1 VVPNHILATIPAPT
15 RGESR
20 ARNVLVASAPP
31 RFLAPVRQGAE
42 VSDGRRLARG
52 TSLPPGMPLPGSAD
66 RDRQPDPGAP
76 TTPVRSTGTRSLG
89 EGSEVAGACIGQ
101 RYRSAGEGPSKTMV
115 TIRTTDRALHWS
127 HRGGSPKVTER
138 ERRRRPKLAGQIR
151 LLAARR
157 RRRTRWGPEQHPCS
171 VTSEMAQD
179 DPPSDSATAPVG
191 RFSEESPL
199 QVLVSHRA
207 EGVHVALSGELDGAT
222 APFLVR
228 TLVEVNKT
236 LAGDL
241 VLDIRQLSFIDSTG
255 LSVFVSQQK
264 QLSAKGRK
272 LVIFGPT
279 AMTRRLFQITGLEDV
294 LTIEPLDGSEE

>member
-1 VVPNHILATIPAPT
+1 
-15 RGESR
+15 
-20 ARNVLVASAPP
+20 
-31 RFLAPVRQGAE
+31 
-42 VSDGRRLARG
+42 
-52 TSLPPGMPLPGSAD
+52 
-66 RDRQPDPGAP
+66 
-76 TTPVRSTGTRSLG
+76 
-89 EGSEVAGACIGQ
+89 
-101 RYRSAGEGPSKTMV
+101 
-115 TIRTTDRALHWS
+115 
-127 HRGGSPKVTER
+127 
-138 ERRRRPKLAGQIR
+138 
-151 LLAARR
+151 
-157 RRRTRWGPEQHPCS
+157 
-171 VTSEMAQD
+171 MAQD